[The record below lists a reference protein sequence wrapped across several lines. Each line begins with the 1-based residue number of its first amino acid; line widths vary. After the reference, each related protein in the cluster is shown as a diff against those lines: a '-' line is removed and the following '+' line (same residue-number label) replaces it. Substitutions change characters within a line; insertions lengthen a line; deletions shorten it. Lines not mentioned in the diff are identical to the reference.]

1 MKALPL
7 LCLAPMATYAVTT
20 GTELGELVVEAM
32 KPALGYLITA
42 EEVQDF
48 ERRNLAASLD
58 LLPGVSLTRM
68 GARSESM
75 VTVRGFDLRQVPL
88 HIDGIPVY
96 VPYDGYA
103 DLGRFAMPGAGEIE
117 VAKGISP
124 VLAGPN
130 TLGGLI
136 NVFTRRPT
144 EKLEGAIHA
153 GAFSGD
159 GWQAGLSSGG
169 REEKFYW
176 QFDLS
181 WIEQSAFPLSNDFL
195 PRPTENGGRRNNSW
209 SEDWHASGR
218 IAWTP
223 AVNDEYVLGFWSQRG
238 EKGTAPYTG
247 YDKTITPRFW
257 QWPRWDKDT
266 IYVLT
271 RTTLGTETTLETKWH
286 YDRFENLLRAYDD
299 ATYSTQTRRSSFNS
313 YYDNWI
319 AGASA
324 TIENRSLKNTRL
336 AAAIHYERDHHEEM
350 NLGAP
355 IYTFEDET
363 ASAGFEA
370 GYDFGQGGSL
380 TGGIS
385 HDWREIREAV
395 DTNTGAALNGEKN
408 SSWNPQLVYR
418 QVFNE
423 HLEGHIGWAEKSRF
437 PTIKDRYSYRLGQA
451 IPNPNLDPETVNH
464 FDLGLGGKAHD
475 GRLEWEAGL
484 FYSRIDDAIQRVDN
498 VTFTPGGAGLFQLQN
513 VGEVEHRGF
522 EFAMASTW
530 TDTIQTGFNYAW
542 ISAENRSNPKINIIN
557 VPEHELRLF
566 AKLELHEYF
575 RLIPSFSWADS
586 RVVSSTGKRVGTYA
600 SVDMKAEAKLPAD
613 VTLGFGVLNLLD
625 RNQQLDEGFP
635 EPGRTFFADIRYEF

>member
-1 MKALPL
+1 MKAIPF
-7 LCLAPMATYAVTT
+7 LCLAPMTASAVDP
-20 GTELGELVVEAM
+20 ELGELVVEAM
-32 KPALGYLITA
+32 KPGITHRITA

-48 ERRNLAASLD
+48 ERRNLAESLD

-103 DLGRFAMPGAGEIE
+103 DLGRFAMPEDGEIE

-144 EKLEGAIHA
+144 EKLEGDINA
-153 GAFSGD
+153 GVFSGD
-159 GWQAGLSSGG
+159 GWQAGLSAGG

-181 WIEQSAFPLSNDFL
+181 WTERSAFPLSDDFV

-223 AVNDEYVLGFWSQRG
+223 AVDDEYVLGFWSQRG
-238 EKGTAPYTG
+238 EKGTPPYAG
-247 YDKTITPRFW
+247 YDKTVAPRYW
-257 QWPRWDKDT
+257 QWPYWDKDT
-266 IYVLT
+266 VYILT
-271 RTTLGTETTLETKWH
+271 RTALGTETTLETKWH
-286 YDRFENLLRAYDD
+286 YDTFQNLLQSFDD
-299 ATYSTQTRRSSFNS
+299 ATYTKQTKGYAFNS
-313 YYDNWI
+313 YYDDWI

-336 AAAIHYERDHHEEM
+336 AAAIHYQRDHHEEM

-355 IYTFEDET
+355 TYTFEDET
-363 ASAGFEA
+363 ASVGFEA
-370 GYDFGQGGSL
+370 EYDFGQGGSL

-385 HDWREIREAV
+385 HDWRDIREAV

-418 QVFNE
+418 QEFNDC
-423 HLEGHIGWAEKSRF
+423 LDGHIGFAQKSRF

-464 FDLGLGGKAHD
+464 FDLGLGGKLND
-475 GRLEWEAGL
+475 DRIEWEAGL

-498 VTFTPGGAGLFQLQN
+498 VAFTPAGAGLFQLQN

-522 EFAMASTW
+522 EFAIASKW

-542 ISAENRSNPKINIIN
+542 ISAENRTNPKINIIN
-557 VPEHELRLF
+557 VPEHELLLF
-566 AKLELHEYF
+566 AKLDLHECF
-575 RLIPSFSWADS
+575 RLIPSFTWADS
-586 RVVSSTGKRVGTYA
+586 RVVSSTGKRVGIYA
-600 SVDMKAEAKLPAD
+600 SADVKAEVSLPAD

-635 EPGRTFFADIRYEF
+635 EPGRTFFADVRYEF